1 MFPEYKRSTVYAV
14 IGGALHCSLVSLV
27 LFLEFMG
34 LGGENPLSWLVGF
47 GIRLYITDFHHI
59 LHTLGDT
66 AKDGVFVI

>member
-1 MFPEYKRSTVYAV
+1 VGRMFPEYKRSTVYAV

-47 GIRLYITDFHHI
+47 GI
-59 LHTLGDT
+59 GQ
-66 AKDGVFVI
+66 